1 MMLLNIGCG
10 SNYHPSWVNVDVN
23 PVSQEIIRHDAG
35 TPLPFKDSSFEACY
49 CSHVLEHLSCDTAR
63 LLVAEIHRVLK
74 SGGIFRVVVPDLEVI
89 VRTYLSVLE
98 QAMRSEKGAEHSYDW
113 MKLELLDQM
122 VRVTS
127 GGQMETFFSSCPIDS
142 REFILSRIGIEAECF
157 WDTGQPQSDFI
168 STIFRKYSMIFIN
181 KIRLSLM
188 CGFAG
193 LIAGK
198 RGMRAVKEGWFRTSG
213 EVHRWMYDRF
223 SLERLL
229 RKANFNALTVCTPD
243 DSRIPDFASYK
254 LDVTGGVVRKPDS
267 LVMECVKP

>member
-10 SNYHPSWVNVDVN
+10 SNYHSAWVNIDVD
-23 PVSQEIIRHDAG
+23 PVSQNIKRHDAG
-35 TPLPFKDSSFEACY
+35 TPLPFNDNSFEACY
-49 CSHVLEHLSCDTAR
+49 CSHVLEHLPCDTAL
-63 LLVAEIHRVLK
+63 LLVAEIHRILK

-89 VRTYLSVLE
+89 ARTYLGVLE
-98 QAMRSEKGAEHSYDW
+98 QAMRSAKGAEHSYDW

-127 GGQMETFFSSCPIDS
+127 GGQMETFLNSCPIDS

-157 WDTGQPQSDFI
+157 WTGQPQSDFL
-168 STIFRKYSMIFIN
+168 SSFFRKYSMIFIN

-188 CGFAG
+188 CGFAW

-198 RGMRAVKEGWFRTSG
+198 RGMGAVKEGWFRTSG

-229 RKANFNALTVCTPD
+229 RKANFNELIACTPD
-243 DSRIPDFASYK
+243 DSRIPDFASYE

-267 LVMECVKP
+267 LIMECVKP